1 MALAPRILETAQ
13 NKSVIV
19 GTGSTK
25 VLLFNVQR
33 GYATIVNDSD
43 EDIYLAFGADAAL
56 NSGVRLN
63 AMGGAIEIGGGGDN
77 YFGEVSAIC
86 TTGGKRVVVM
96 ELNTK

>member
-1 MALAPRILETAQ
+1 MAAPRILQTSQ
-13 NKSVIV
+13 NKSVII

-25 VLLFNVQR
+25 VLLFNEER

-43 EDIYLAFGADAAL
+43 EDIYLALGADAVL

-63 AMGGAIEIGGGGDN
+63 AYGGSLEIGGGGDN

-96 ELNTK
+96 ELNTT